1 MRMSL
6 PFCFN
11 PEKVPETSCL
21 KPESKSIPKETSCL
35 KPENKSIPKEMI
47 STRRSATVGA
57 GGFLGTCGKQTSGA
71 VAWMES
77 VDAH

>member
-11 PEKVPETSCL
+11 PEKVP
-21 KPESKSIPKETSCL
+21 ETSCL